1 MSQER
6 KSQTNLF
13 GFPLLDTRAE
23 TETLTHRSNG
33 GDHVDELVASQTK
46 PSSLRRLGLDFL
58 EVIGPRDGFSFRHV

>member
-1 MSQER
+1 M
-6 KSQTNLF
+6 KL
-13 GFPLLDTRAE
+13 PVKLLRVDDTGH
-23 TETLTHRSNG
+23 ETLVISEEQETHRSNG